1 MGLTKLAIERP
12 IFIFMLMV
20 ASVLMGTMAYNSM
33 RVELNPEVNFGTVTV
48 TTIYPGAGPEEVNT
62 LISREIEEAVSSVSN
77 LQEVRSTSQ
86 EGVSVVSLQFD
97 IGADMDAALNEVRA
111 KVDSAARLLPNEA
124 ERPTVDKFDTASE
137 PILYLN
143 MRSESLSNRQLRD
156 LADNIIKDRLA
167 QAPGVARVA
176 VSGGEVREI
185 QVKVDKDELLRYGIG
200 ILDVQQA
207 ISSATLN
214 VPGGRIID
222 GSKEYTV
229 RLLGEFQSVESIGE
243 SYIQISDNQGP
254 QGTTKIVKL
263 KDIATIE
270 DANAERRNL
279 ARLNGSESVTLV
291 LQKARDGNAITIS
304 DALLK
309 PQFGMPSVVSQLEK
323 QYNVEFEVSQDAST
337 QIRESQIDL
346 QFTLIFGIILVT
358 AVIWLFLHNFRGT
371 LIVAIAIPICLFT
384 TLIAMWGMGF
394 TINNLSMLALSLA
407 IGVLV
412 DDAIVVI
419 ENIYRHLT
427 MGEEPVQA
435 AINGRAEIG
444 LAAIAISLADVVVFV
459 PIGFMGGIVGQFFRP
474 LGLGFAVC
482 VLASLFVSFTVT
494 PMLASRW
501 YRKGEDWEHPKG
513 RFANWFERSF
523 NRLSDSYANGV
534 RRALNKR
541 WYVFGLGFAV
551 LVAVFMFIG
560 GTFVLAPD
568 TGGFA
573 AGVPLAV
580 LAGMGPA
587 MMAVALGILI
597 FSVGVI
603 RLKFGSKVAA
613 LVYGIPLLLTVIV
626 WIGSMVSPALG
637 ALLPI
642 IGMLDA
648 AVIVIGFLVSIPIN
662 TAKPYMRSRILVH
675 GLLFAMIF
683 PLAATTGYAY
693 RNLYKKE
700 DVFKFSF
707 FPPSDAGQVNVTI
720 DLPPGSSLAETERV
734 VEQIE
739 KVVMAHPDTKYTLS
753 SVGSRSS
760 GFTASDQGTQYAQI
774 SVTLHEKPALLDSIM
789 FWVDHGD
796 EHWRTQP
803 DTSVAA
809 DLLQQIGR
817 VPGARVTVAAAG
829 GVGFGAP
836 IQLSFRSDDRE
847 KLVATAEAVR
857 DALAGGAV
865 EGVITPDISSKSGKP
880 ELQAIPDRAKMSDAG
895 LTAAQVGAAL
905 RVMYEGDNSAKYRE
919 LGREYDIRVQLS
931 DEDRSN
937 PEAFR
942 NVPISFSQGKPIYLD
957 QVATVERGQA
967 LDKIDRRNR
976 IEEIQVTADLLPGYA
991 AGTVQQKIDTWM
1003 TEEGIV
1009 PEDVAYQ
1016 PLGQAD
1022 FQAREGIYLFTAFGL
1037 GLVLVYMLLASL
1049 YDNLLYPFIIQL
1061 AQPQAMVG
1069 ALLALMLTDKTL
1081 NLVGFIGIIAL
1092 VGLVGKNAILLV
1104 DYTNT
1109 LRERGKDRFEA
1120 LVESGRT
1127 RLRPIMM
1134 TTLALVMGMLPV
1146 AMAIGRGSEFRETIG
1161 ITIIG
1166 GVLVSTVLTLFVIP
1180 CSYSIFDDF
1189 SMMIGRGIQKISGRM
1204 MSNVDT
1210 TGGTGHHYE
1219 EPSAPSVPEEPEGKS
1234 EL

>member
-1 MGLTKLAIERP
+1 MGLTKIAIERP
-12 IFIFMLMV
+12 IFIFMMMV
-20 ASVLMGTMAYNSM
+20 AAVLMGTMAYFSM

-111 KVDSAARLLPNEA
+111 KVDSASRLLPAEA
-124 ERPTVDKFDTASE
+124 ERPTVDKFDTSSE
-137 PILYLN
+137 PVLYLN
-143 MRSESLSNRQLRD
+143 MSSDALSNRQLRD
-156 LADNIIKDRLA
+156 LADNIVKDRLA

-176 VSGGEVREI
+176 VSGGEEREI
-185 QVKVDKDELLRYGIG
+185 QIKVDKGELLRYGIG

-207 ISSATLN
+207 VNAATLN

-229 RLLGEFQSVESIGE
+229 RLLGEFQSVEAIGE

-263 KDIATIE
+263 KDIATIS

-279 ARLNGSESVTLV
+279 ARLNGAESVTLV
-291 LQKARDGNAITIS
+291 IQKARDGNAITIS

-309 PQFGMPSVVSQLEK
+309 PQFGQPSLINQLET
-323 QYNVEFEVSQDAST
+323 QYNVQFEVSQDAST

-358 AVIWLFLHNFRGT
+358 AVIWMFLHNFRGT
-371 LIVAIAIPICLFT
+371 LIVAIAIPICLFA

-482 VLASLFVSFTVT
+482 VLCSLFVSFTVT

-523 NRLSDSYANGV
+523 NRLADAYANGV
-534 RRALNKR
+534 RFALNRR
-541 WYVFGLGFAV
+541 WYVFGAGFAV
-551 LVAVFMFIG
+551 LLGVFMFIG
-560 GTFVLAPD
+560 GTFVVAPE

-573 AGVPLAV
+573 AGVPQA
-580 LAGMGPA
+580 
-587 MMAVALGILI
+587 
-597 FSVGVI
+597 VGV
-603 RLKFGSKVAA
+603 
-613 LVYGIPLLLTVIV
+613 GIPLAMMTGILGVIIFAV
-626 WIGSMVSPALG
+626 NAARRKTSFKILPYTLVFAL
-637 ALLPI
+637 
-642 IGMLDA
+642 
-648 AVIVIGFLVSIPIN
+648 V
-662 TAKPYMRSRILVH
+662 
-675 GLLFAMIF
+675 F

-720 DLPPGSSLAETERV
+720 DLPPGSSLSETERV
-734 VEQIE
+734 VEQVE

-789 FWVDHGD
+789 FWVDHGE
-796 EHWRTQP
+796 EHWRTKP

-809 DLLQQIGR
+809 ELLQQIGR

-847 KLVATAEAVR
+847 RLVATAEAVR

-905 RVMYEGDNSAKYRE
+905 RVMYEGDNTAKYRE
-919 LGREYDIRVQLS
+919 QGREYDIRVQLS

-937 PEAFR
+937 PESFR

-957 QVATVERGQA
+957 QVATIERGQA

-991 AGTVQQKIDTWM
+991 AGTVQQKIDAWM

-1022 FQAREGIYLFTAFGL
+1022 FQAREGIYLITAFGL

-1109 LRERGKDRFEA
+1109 LRDRGKERFEA

-1166 GVLVSTVLTLFVIP
+1166 GVLVSTLLTLFVIP
-1180 CSYSIFDDF
+1180 CSYSIFDDV
-1189 SMMIGRGIQKISGRM
+1189 SNGIGRFIQMISGKM

-1210 TGGTGHHYE
+1210 SGGSGHHHE
-1219 EPSAPSVPEEPEGKS
+1219 EPREYREPEDKS